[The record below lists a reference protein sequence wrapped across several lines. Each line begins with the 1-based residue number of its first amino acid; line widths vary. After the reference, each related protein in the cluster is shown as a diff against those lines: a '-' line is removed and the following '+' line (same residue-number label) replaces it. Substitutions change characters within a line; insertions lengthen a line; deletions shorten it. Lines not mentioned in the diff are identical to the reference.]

1 MYISKYSSAW
11 GCPSPATQHFTDT
24 ANNVYLLNIGL
35 SSTERA
41 KASLHCLFIMLGF
54 RVIDK
59 IDNLF
64 VEIVS

>member
-11 GCPSPATQHFTDT
+11 GCPSPTTQPFTGT

-41 KASLHCLFIMLGF
+41 NASLHCLFMLGF
-54 RVIDK
+54 MVIDK
-59 IDNLF
+59 IENLF